1 MKIALG
7 QIDMVWEEKE
17 QSFQKAEQM
26 IKEAAKKRADVI
38 LFPEMAFTGFSMNI
52 EKDCRTRTGFADKTA
67 DGTVC
72 KAISCCNRIRMGS
85 TGKESR
91 PKSEKLLYFVGQRRK
106 RSCTIYEDT
115 SFFLWE
121 RRSIL
126 SKRERNRNRSFSWQD
141 DRTFYLL

>member
-52 EKDCRTRTGFADKTA
+52 EKIAEPEQDSLTRQQMERFARQYHVAIGYGWAAQGKKADQKAKNCFTLLDKE
-67 DGTVC
+67 
-72 KAISCCNRIRMGS
+72 
-85 TGKESR
+85 GKDLAQYMKIH
-91 PKSEKLLYFVGQRRK
+91 P
-106 RSCTIYEDT
+106 
-115 SFFLWE
+115 
-121 RRSIL
+121 
-126 SKRERNRNRSFSWQD
+126 FS
-141 DRTFYLL
+141 YG

>member
-52 EKDCRTRTGFADKTA
+52 EKIAEPEQDSLTRQQMERFARQYHVAIGYGWAAQGKKA
-67 DGTVC
+67 D
-72 KAISCCNRIRMGS
+72 
-85 TGKESR
+85 
-91 PKSEKLLYFVGQRRK
+91 
-106 RSCTIYEDT
+106 
-115 SFFLWE
+115 
-121 RRSIL
+121 
-126 SKRERNRNRSFSWQD
+126 
-141 DRTFYLL
+141 

>member
-26 IKEAAKKRADVI
+26 IKKAAKKRADVI

-52 EKDCRTRTGFADKTA
+52 EKIAEPEQDSLTRQQMERFARQYH
-67 DGTVC
+67 V
-72 KAISCCNRIRMGS
+72 AIGY
-85 TGKESR
+85 GWAAQ
-91 PKSEKLLYFVGQRRK
+91 GQRRK

-141 DRTFYLL
+141 DRTFYML

>member
-1 MKIALG
+1 MINKKLLSFDRAALRYVG
-7 QIDMVWEEKE
+7 ANVA
-17 QSFQKAEQM
+17 FQWLGLM
-26 IKEAAKKRADVI
+26 CNIIFVRAVAR
-38 LFPEMAFTGFSMNI
+38 LVGA
-52 EKDCRTRTGFADKTA
+52 
-67 DGTVC
+67 
-72 KAISCCNRIRMGS
+72 GS